1 MTDTWA
7 IARLKLTRFAEEFA
21 AKTVERA
28 FRDIRLKLTRFAE
41 EFALVAANHAD
52 EFPRL
57 KLTRF
62 AEEFA
67 AVFDLLYNQYLHNIV
82 TRILIKKVL
91 RPASLHHYSPLTY

>member
-1 MTDTWA
+1 MRVC
-7 IARLKLTRFAEEFA
+7 RLKLTRFAEEFA
-21 AKTVERA
+21 AQTH
-28 FRDIRLKLTRFAE
+28 FYNPPFLT
-41 EFALVAANHAD
+41 
-52 EFPRL
+52 RL